1 LNGMRRRT
9 LRGMKRR
16 RTKHAEADIE
26 RDEEEADEAR
36 RGEH

>member
-1 LNGMRRRT
+1 MRRRT

-16 RTKHAEADIE
+16 QMKQEEANIE

-36 RGEH
+36 GGEH